1 MDIDLKFQWKVDQ
14 DGYET
19 TVENIPDMYGRP
31 GGKREDI
38 LARGS
43 RWRHYRP
50 LEIDGLWLQFA
61 DTCRSREGV
70 LQFVSEFGLLW
81 DARNAVHYIQG
92 VAEKLWVIWQY
103 LEAGD
108 PRAAKELFNY
118 EPNDTYAHPMMYMS
132 IGESVERPGGFAP
145 VLVPDNLES
154 ALRLQAIQ
162 AITEN
167 KQFRRCRNNGCVNW
181 FGYGP
186 HAPHRQTY
194 TKRREFCS
202 DRCRIAWARRNKR
215 EAAQELAADPA

>member
-1 MDIDLKFQWKVDQ
+1 MDIDLKFEWKVDQ
-14 DGYET
+14 AGYDTTRET
-19 TVENIPDMYGRP
+19 VPDMYGRP
-31 GGKREDI
+31 CERENLLERGGPRRD
-38 LARGS
+38 
-43 RWRHYRP
+43 YRP

-61 DTCRSREGV
+61 ETCRSREGV
-70 LQFVSEFGLLW
+70 LQFVAKFGLLQ
-81 DARNAVHYIQG
+81 DSPNVVHYYQA
-92 VAEKLWVIWQY
+92 VAEKLWAIWQY
-103 LEAGD
+103 LEAED

-118 EPNDTYAHPMMYMS
+118 EFNDTYAHPRLRMS
-132 IGESVERPGGFAP
+132 IGESVERPGGLAS
-145 VLVPDNLES
+145 VLTPDTLES
-154 ALRLQAIQ
+154 ALRLQAAQ

-167 KQFRRCRNNGCVNW
+167 KQFRRCRNDGCVNW